1 MLILDDLSLSLG
13 AKPRI
18 VYLIL
23 ARNLESLKMHA
34 LKKFVAVEYIKHDA
48 FPLFSPYP

>member
-13 AKPRI
+13 TKPQI

-23 ARNLESLKMHA
+23 ARNLEALIMNA
-34 LKKFVAVEYIKHDA
+34 LKNFVTVECIKHDA
-48 FPLFSPYP
+48 FPLFFPYP